1 MCILWPSLCV
11 YLRRRRGCTAG
22 TLTRRRSGR
31 SITLSKEILPSEAF
45 QYGIKAADG
54 RKSKKALKDKDQK
67 LNNELNQINKIID
80 RRRKERAP
88 GSDDFPEEA
97 YGSGKKSLRETS
109 D

>member
-1 MCILWPSLCV
+1 MYFCV
-11 YLRRRRGCTAG
+11 VVLFAAQTKARLHRWDFDTEEEWSEYNA
-22 TLTRRRSGR
+22 
-31 SITLSKEILPSEAF
+31 SKEILPSEAF

-88 GSDDFPEEA
+88 ETDGYPEDA
-97 YGSGKKSLRETS
+97 HGGGKKSRT
-109 D
+109 